1 MEGAVGRLLMWLQ
14 SGQAQGA
21 MERGW
26 EGLGGSF
33 RAFQQVGVL
42 QVGVLQVDGPR
53 EGDLQGGIL
62 EADLWALQP
71 EQPGDSAIV
80 QGLLQS
86 HLGKLPQKRFH

>member
-26 EGLGGSF
+26 EGSGGSF

-42 QVGVLQVDGPR
+42 QVDGPK

-80 QGLLQS
+80 RGLLQS
-86 HLGKLPQKRFH
+86 HLGKLPQKQFH